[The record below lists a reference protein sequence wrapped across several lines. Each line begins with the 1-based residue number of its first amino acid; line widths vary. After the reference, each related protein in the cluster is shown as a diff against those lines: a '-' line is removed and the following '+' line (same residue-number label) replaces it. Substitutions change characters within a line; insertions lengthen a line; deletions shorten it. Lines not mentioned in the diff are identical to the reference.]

1 MEDSPNLLSLNTDE
15 YYMHMALRESMN
27 AYREGEVPVGAV
39 AVYKDEVIAKSYNQ
53 IEILKYATAHAEMLA
68 IIQAASHLKD
78 WRLNEVTIYVTKEPC
93 SMCAGAMVNS
103 RLGRLVFGMRDP
115 KYGAAGSA
123 IDITNLEGALHHV
136 NVVGGVLE
144 KECLE
149 VFQNFFKDLRSKKE
163 KGVET

>member
-1 MEDSPNLLSLNTDE
+1 MRNSPNLLNLSTDE

-53 IEILKYATAHAEMLA
+53 IEMLNDATAHAEILV
-68 IIQAASHLKD
+68 ITQASAHLKG

-103 RLGRLVFGMRDP
+103 KLGRLVFGIKDT

-123 IDITNLEGALHHV
+123 LDITNFEGALHRV
-136 NVVGGVLE
+136 NVTGGVLE
-144 KECLE
+144 EECLE
-149 VFQNFFKDLRSKKE
+149 VFQNFFKDLRKIKK
-163 KGVET
+163 